1 MQSTYTTT
9 RSPLTACVRPDLKA
23 GNGWQPDPHHD
34 VPGKSPR
41 VSV

>member
-9 RSPLTACVRPDLKA
+9 RSPLTACAWPDLKV
-23 GNGWQPDPHHD
+23 GGGWRSDPHHD